1 MEEALQNENEVA
13 EAVRLPSNHPLYIL
27 YTSGTTG
34 SPKGVVR
41 DHGGTS
47 VALNYSLLNAY
58 NFKTGTKFFGA
69 ADFGWILG
77 HTCIVYGS
85 LIRSCTSLICE
96 GKPVLPDAGVLWR
109 IC

>member
-58 NFKTGTKFFGA
+58 NF
-69 ADFGWILG
+69 
-77 HTCIVYGS
+77 
-85 LIRSCTSLICE
+85 
-96 GKPVLPDAGVLWR
+96 
-109 IC
+109 